1 MKERPILFNSEMVR
15 AILEGQKTQTR
26 RVIKHQPPFGC
37 AYAINGNRSHALCF
51 ATAGSPVAGSEIWVP
66 PTAKS
71 KDHRLACPFGQ
82 PGDRLWV
89 RETWGHNGCLCCP
102 IHYRATD
109 PDPDTGNPY
118 FRWYP
123 SIHMMRSASRITLE
137 ITNVRVERL
146 NKITRGEAMEEGCPF
161 SNMAAGIDP
170 RDWFSDLWESINGA
184 GSWSFDPWVWVI
196 EFRKVEDVSSAPN
209 SLQPKPLTGSLS

>member
-1 MKERPILFNSEMVR
+1 MKERPILFNGEMVR
-15 AILEGQKTQTR
+15 AILDGRKTQTR
-26 RVIKHQPPFGC
+26 RVVKDCYLMGGPPED
-37 AYAINGNRSHALCF
+37 YLLSR
-51 ATAGSPVAGSEIWVP
+51 
-66 PTAKS
+66 
-71 KDHRLACPFGQ
+71 CPFGQ

-146 NKITRGEAMEEGCPF
+146 NEITRGEAMEEGCPF

-209 SLQPKPLTGSLS
+209 SLQPKPLTASIP